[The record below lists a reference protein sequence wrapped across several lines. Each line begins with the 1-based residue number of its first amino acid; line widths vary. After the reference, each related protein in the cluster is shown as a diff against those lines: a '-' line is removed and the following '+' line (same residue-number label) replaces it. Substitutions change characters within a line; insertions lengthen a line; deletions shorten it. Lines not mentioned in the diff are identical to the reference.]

1 MIKRKNV
8 KKQLNAKLTW
18 KGGVCSE
25 IKMRHRI
32 IVIDSGK
39 EEGGNDL
46 GPAPTETFLAAL
58 GACLMTNISRF
69 GSKMRL
75 GLKSVN
81 MKITG
86 TKEYNEHPASFVTL
100 NIKASIEAMTKDRE
114 KLQRLV
120 KVAEENCIVS
130 NTLKNAVAP
139 CINVVVT

>member
-1 MIKRKNV
+1 MIKRENV
-8 KKQLNAKLTW
+8 QKQLNAKLTW

-25 IKMRHRI
+25 IKMRHHV

-58 GACLMTNISRF
+58 GACLMTNISRI
-69 GSKMRL
+69 GQKIRL

-81 MKITG
+81 MDITG

-100 NIKASIEAMTKDRE
+100 NINVSIEAKTKDRE
-114 KLQRLV
+114 KLERLV
-120 KVAEENCIVS
+120 KLAEENCTVS
-130 NTLKNAVAP
+130 NTLKNALVP
-139 CINVVVT
+139 CINVVVS

>member
-1 MIKRKNV
+1 MIKRENV
-8 KKQLNAKLTW
+8 QKQLNAKLTW

-25 IKMRHRI
+25 IKMRHHV

-58 GACLMTNISRF
+58 GACLMTNISRI
-69 GSKMRL
+69 GQKMRL

-81 MKITG
+81 MDITG

-100 NIKASIEAMTKDRE
+100 NINVSIEAKTKDRE
-114 KLQRLV
+114 KLERLV
-120 KVAEENCIVS
+120 KLAEENCTVS
-130 NTLKNAVAP
+130 NTLKNALVP
-139 CINVVVT
+139 CINVVVS